1 MNALVSLTV
10 IIVGCILATGLLT
23 LYHEARAVA
32 KTPRP
37 HRHAIT
43 ALTRPSRGCGSIM
56 HNDLD
61 GRRCLGAAVLY
72 VPDGNE
78 VAPFRSP
85 RKLARAI
92 IHGAVIPVD
101 GDTVVV
107 GKHVVV
113 S

>member
-1 MNALVSLTV
+1 LAAGTQALVMNALVSLTV
-10 IIVGCILATGLLT
+10 IIVGCILAAGERSLRLPAHIVMQSLL
-23 LYHEARAVA
+23 LRA
-32 KTPRP
+32 
-37 HRHAIT
+37 
-43 ALTRPSRGCGSIM
+43 LRG
-56 HNDLD
+56 
-61 GRRCLGAAVLY
+61 LGAAVLY

-101 GDTVVV
+101 GDTVV

>member
-1 MNALVSLTV
+1 MHTH
-10 IIVGCILATGLLT
+10 T
-23 LYHEARAVA
+23 H
-32 KTPRP
+32 KT
-37 HRHAIT
+37 
-43 ALTRPSRGCGSIM
+43 
-56 HNDLD
+56 DLD
-61 GRRCLGAAVLY
+61 GRRCDVGAAVLHIP
-72 VPDGNE
+72 VIVTDRDGNE
-78 VAPFRSP
+78 VAPFRSL

>member
-1 MNALVSLTV
+1 
-10 IIVGCILATGLLT
+10 
-23 LYHEARAVA
+23 
-32 KTPRP
+32 
-37 HRHAIT
+37 
-43 ALTRPSRGCGSIM
+43 M
-56 HNDLD
+56 HTHTHTTDLD
-61 GRRCLGAAVLY
+61 GRRCDVGAAVLHIP
-72 VPDGNE
+72 VIVTDRDGNE

>member
-1 MNALVSLTV
+1 MHTH
-10 IIVGCILATGLLT
+10 T
-23 LYHEARAVA
+23 H
-32 KTPRP
+32 KT
-37 HRHAIT
+37 
-43 ALTRPSRGCGSIM
+43 
-56 HNDLD
+56 DLD
-61 GRRCLGAAVLY
+61 GRRCDVGAAVLLHIP
-72 VPDGNE
+72 VIVTDRDGNE